1 MTPKQR
7 SLAGRIG
14 ALRMHAAGKTNTGPA
29 QAAFDTRFYRDIPD
43 DLPQAERDRRA
54 DFARRAYFTELALKS
69 SLARGRKGSRG
80 IGRRSAPS

>member
-29 QAAFDTRFYRDIPD
+29 RRAFEARFYEGIPE
-43 DLPQAERDRRA
+43 DLPPAERDRRA
-54 DFARRAYFTELALKS
+54 DFARRAYFAELALKS
-69 SLARGRKGSRG
+69 SKARSR
-80 IGRRSAPS
+80 R